1 MCNFSNMTV
10 LYVQYI
16 PIQYIFILSRTDKDM
31 HSRNPHNCQLS
42 VSCHIAER
50 AWTGIRTEAWR
61 KECTREEF
69 LQPTHRLRSYQFNS
83 NLNIPVGGLGIIC
96 ITECPFH
103 QQFLLFIC
111 PILTV
116 VIVLPGDLSG
126 GCGEGVC
133 HLCLWESICMCE
145 WMSVYV
151 CVSVP
156 PKPHVPRGPRPPDTA
171 R

>member
-1 MCNFSNMTV
+1 MTV

-16 PIQYIFILSRTDKDM
+16 PIQYIFILCSTDKDM
-31 HSRNPHNCQLS
+31 RSRNPHICQLS
-42 VSCHIAER
+42 MSCHISEG
-50 AWTGIRTEAWR
+50 AWTGIRTKAWR

-133 HLCLWESICMCE
+133 HLCL
-145 WMSVYV
+145 
-151 CVSVP
+151 
-156 PKPHVPRGPRPPDTA
+156 
-171 R
+171 